1 MDLVTEEDKYQ
12 KESEIPGEK
21 ESVKKDA
28 ESSIESTDLFNEIYE
43 KNMGSKVSFGVIWIP
58 LC

>member
-12 KESEIPGEK
+12 KESETPGEK
-21 ESVKKDA
+21 ESVQKDA

-43 KNMGSKVSFGVIWIP
+43 KNMGSKVGLDVIWIP